1 MVLSKVSILAIILI
15 GGSLKQLKGVTAWQ
29 RGPVNLTEVE
39 KERGVVGTT
48 TIRREL
54 RSNLTIDGLFCNHQ
68 LVIASNWICVIVI
81 SECG

>member
-39 KERGVVGTT
+39 KER
-48 TIRREL
+48 
-54 RSNLTIDGLFCNHQ
+54 
-68 LVIASNWICVIVI
+68 
-81 SECG
+81 